1 MTATVKARGRPKKV
15 FSDVAELNALL
26 HKPSH
31 SWDFTD
37 HGLFDDDGVINPS
50 RLAEW
55 EKLSDV
61 DNATRIK
68 IAREQCPK
76 TGKWHGQGRI
86 VMKRK
91 FRFEAFK
98 KLVPGVHV
106 EATVC
111 LIDWGYFSKFGT
123 ELVLDRDHR
132 HQGKRVI
139 FADQAKAI
147 TEGATLMDCSEMEG
161 ANYQSLRSAQLLMEF
176 REPCRPISPRTV
188 SRVSCD
194 TEVPTDPDVYHL
206 ADDKFW
212 NGYDAHK
219 SVFIDLPLLG
229 LSDLRVKRL
238 CGQAPM
244 RVGRYGRQYRSNHV
258 YLRCSQETY
267 DNLFPSISAGRF
279 GFLPPQYSTRK

>member
-1 MTATVKARGRPKKV
+1 MTATLKKRGRPKKV
-15 FSDVAELNALL
+15 FSKDPEVDARL
-26 HKPSH
+26 HLPSH

-37 HGLFDDDGVINPS
+37 HSLFDDDGNIVQD
-50 RLAEW
+50 RLSEW
-55 EKLSDV
+55 QKLSGD
-61 DNATRIK
+61 DYSTKIK
-68 IAREQCPK
+68 IAREQAPD

-91 FRFEAFK
+91 YRFEAIK
-98 KLVPGVHV
+98 KIIAGPHIEVTLC
-106 EATVC
+106 T
-111 LIDWGYFSKFGT
+111 IDWAYFAKFGT
-123 ELVLDRDHR
+123 ELVLDVDNR

-147 TEGATLMDCSEMEG
+147 TDGATLLECSGMEG
-161 ANYQSLRSAQLLMEF
+161 ANYQSLRSAQLLMEI

-188 SRVSCD
+188 SRISTD

-206 ADDKFW
+206 ADDRFW

-219 SVFIDLPLLG
+219 SVYVDLPLLN
-229 LSDLRVKRL
+229 LSDLRVRRL

-258 YLRCSQETY
+258 YLRCSQEAF
-267 DNLFPSISAGRF
+267 DRIFPPTSAGRF
-279 GFLPPQYSTRK
+279 GFLPPHLCARK